1 MSLLGPL
8 DEELNHQTSQ
18 PFRVAG
24 TTDHRFYDRHWFE
37 AISPDGDLLM
47 LSGMGIYKNM
57 GVADGFLVVQHN
69 RRQTNVRVS
78 RPLGTH
84 LDSSAGPLTVR
95 VIEPYERV
103 HLSLAPGDYPLA
115 ADLRWTSTFPVY
127 LEAPHFTF
135 REGRVI
141 QDTSRY
147 DQVGRLEGWI
157 DLDGTRYESDD
168 WWGVRDHSWGVRPDV
183 GGFESAYGHERS
195 PMLWLWTY
203 AATAEL
209 AVHFQLRED
218 GSGNLQHFDGE
229 VLFASRSGRT
239 PVRVERVEHEHRL
252 YRRFSR
258 LEHPRLPPLPGRRAE
273 TDAGSGGSAK
283 RLGLSRDRLRER
295 LRRQPRRRGAA
306 WRVGGDRP
314 ARPVGAGP
322 GHPERRTILPGTSR
336 TTRPRHDR
344 RSARDRSPS
353 GDELRP
359 GGAVRARAVAPARL
373 AEVRMRAVVR
383 TYVMPGKTDLSN
395 NELGCG
401 RRRR

>member
-69 RRQTNVRVS
+69 RQQTNVRVS

-84 LDSSAGPLTVR
+84 LDSSVGPLTIR

-103 HLSLAPGDYPLA
+103 HLSLAPGEYPLA
-115 ADLRWTSTFPVY
+115 ADLRWISTFPVY

-157 DLDGTRYESDD
+157 DLDGTRYQSDD

-183 GGFESAYGHERS
+183 GGFESAYGHDRS

-203 AATAEL
+203 ATTAEL

-229 VLFASRSGRT
+229 VLYAPHSERE
-239 PVRVERVEHEHRL
+239 PVRIERVEHDIVFIEGSRDWSTLVYHLFLANGQKLTLEAEALQSAWAYRGTGYENGYDDSRGVGVPRGEWVETDRL
-252 YRRFSR
+252 DLSV
-258 LEHPRLPPLPGRRAE
+258 PGRVTRNGE
-273 TDAGSGGSAK
+273 PYFPGH
-283 RLGLSRDRLRER
+283 RE
-295 LRRQPRRRGAA
+295 Q
-306 WRVGGDRP
+306 P
-314 ARPVGAGP
+314 ARI
-322 GHPERRTILPGTSR
+322 TIDGTPGTGHLPVMS
-336 TTRPRHDR
+336 
-344 RSARDRSPS
+344 S
-353 GDELRP
+353 GRVQRY
-359 GGAVRARAVAPARL
+359 G
-373 AEVRMRAVVR
+373 
-383 TYVMPGKTDLSN
+383 
-395 NELGCG
+395 LG
-401 RRRR
+401 R